1 MPDHAMAREARQ
13 APVTPPPESSKLG
26 AILGEETA
34 MTVTRI
40 ALALAATCLFVTAS
54 QAQPGGHGSLAQRIG
69 HYMGDK
75 ATFHPGVHAGPGSM
89 NYDPLLDE
97 TALSTNLIFVHRGR
111 LNPHSGIGEH
121 FHNRTEE
128 MFVIFSGEAQFTING
143 HTALLKAPAAAPDRM
158 GSAHAIYNPTDKPIE
173 FMNINVG
180 LSKVYDAFNLE
191 DGRVGAPLEPIPQ
204 FMTIHMDRALLK
216 PVEHMRGGNGTALW
230 RRMLEPAVFLTPWT
244 YVDHLLL
251 PPGASLGAMTDR
263 SMSEAYIVMSG
274 TGAVT
279 VNGETAPIK
288 AGDAVPVD
296 LGETHSI
303 AQTGAEPLEMMVLG
317 IAKDLAAKD
326 AYIEA
331 PRGTR

>member
-1 MPDHAMAREARQ
+1 
-13 APVTPPPESSKLG
+13 
-26 AILGEETA
+26 
-34 MTVTRI
+34 MTITRA
-40 ALALAATCLFVTAS
+40 ALTLAATVMVFTGA
-54 QAQPGGHGSLAQRIG
+54 QAQPGGHGTLAQRIG

-75 ATFHPGVHAGPGSM
+75 ATLHPGVHSGPGSM

-97 TALSTNLIFVHRGR
+97 HALSTNLIFVHRGR
-111 LNPHSGIGEH
+111 LNAHSGIGEH

-128 MFVIFSGEAQFTING
+128 MFVIFSGEAQFTVNG

-158 GSAHAIYNPTDKPIE
+158 GSAHGIYNPGDKPIE

-191 DGRVGAPLEPIPQ
+191 DGRVGAALEPIPQ
-204 FMTIHMDRALLK
+204 FMTIAMDRKLLQ
-216 PVEHMRGGNGTALW
+216 PVEKMRGGNGRVLW
-230 RRMLEPAVFLTPWT
+230 RRMLEPSVFLSPWT
-244 YVDHLLL
+244 YVDHMVI
-251 PPGASLGAMTDR
+251 PPGATLGAMADR
-263 SMSEAYIVMSG
+263 SMSEAYIVMNGAG
-274 TGAVT
+274 TVT
-279 VNGETAPIK
+279 VDGETAPIK

-296 LGETHSI
+296 LGQRHSFT
-303 AQTGAEPLEMMVLG
+303 QTGTEPLEMMVLG

>member
-1 MPDHAMAREARQ
+1 MPHARTLTLA
-13 APVTPPPESSKLG
+13 
-26 AILGEETA
+26 
-34 MTVTRI
+34 
-40 ALALAATCLFVTAS
+40 ALAVLAASAALVLWAAPAAR
-54 QAQPGGHGSLAQRIG
+54 AQVGRHGTLAQRIG
-69 HYMGDK
+69 HYMGDR

-97 TALSTNLIFVHRGR
+97 KSLSTNLIFVHRGR

-158 GSAHAIYNPTDKPIE
+158 GSAHAIYNPTDQPIE

-191 DGRVGAPLEPIPQ
+191 DGRVGAPLEPVPQ
-204 FMTIHMDRALLK
+204 FMTIRMDRALLQ
-216 PVEHMRGGNGTALW
+216 PVEHMRGGTGTVRW

-244 YVDHLLL
+244 YVDHLLI
-251 PPGASLGAMTDR
+251 PAGATLGAMSDR
-263 SMSEAYIVMSG
+263 NMSEAYIVMSG
-274 TGAVT
+274 TGTVT
-279 VNGETAPIK
+279 VDGETAPIK

-296 LGETHSI
+296 LGQTHSF
-303 AQTGAEPLEMMVLG
+303 AQTGTEPLEMMVLG

-326 AYIEA
+326 AYIES